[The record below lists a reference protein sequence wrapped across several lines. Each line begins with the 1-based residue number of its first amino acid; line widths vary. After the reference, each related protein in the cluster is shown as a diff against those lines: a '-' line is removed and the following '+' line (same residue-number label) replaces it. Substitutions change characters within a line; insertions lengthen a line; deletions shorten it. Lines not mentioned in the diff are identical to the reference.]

1 MPETEAHPE
10 ARQRRL
16 RAALVPLGR
25 SRRGR
30 IWLTAMAALLLL
42 AWAGAWLYH
51 RVTHVGTDDARVDGD
66 VIVLSSRVAGQL
78 TDLDIIEG
86 DRIRRGQILARVD
99 EREARL
105 QVAALEAKLQ
115 ATLAQAELVRAQKGM
130 TSQETQGQY
139 ESQASRLNA
148 AEATLAELAPQL
160 RQSRA
165 DYLRARELAAQN
177 MIPRQDVE
185 HARTAYQQVQQAYRK
200 AEAELHAARGIL
212 SAAGGSR
219 GQVQVLDRQQ
229 AVLRHQADEIRAELQ
244 RQRVDLQEHSIR
256 SPVDGVTVMTFVQRG
271 EYVSPGQRIAMV
283 LDPRNIW
290 VEANV
295 KETQIAKL
303 RVGQPV
309 DIHVDAYADRRFR
322 GTVYRIGHAATSQFA
337 LLPDPNPSGTFTK
350 VTQRLPV
357 RILVQQANGLLRPG
371 MMVEVDIDI
380 RQH

>member
-30 IWLTAMAALLLL
+30 VWLTAMAALLLL

-130 TSQETQGQY
+130 TGQETQGQY
-139 ESQASRLNA
+139 ESQASRLSA

-160 RQSRA
+160 RQSQA
-165 DYLRARELAAQN
+165 DYLRARELATQK
-177 MIPRQDVE
+177 MIPQQDME
-185 HARTAYQQVQQAYRK
+185 HARTAYEQVQQAYRK
-200 AEAELHAARGIL
+200 AEAELHAARGTL

-219 GQVQVLDRQQ
+219 RQVQVLDRQQ
-229 AVLRHQADEIRAELQ
+229 AVLQHQADEIRAELQ
-244 RQRVDLQEHSIR
+244 RQRVNLQEHTIR
-256 SPVDGVTVMTFVQRG
+256 SPVDGVAVMTFVQRG
-271 EYVSPGQRIAMV
+271 EHVSPGQRIAMV

-309 DIHVDAYADRRFR
+309 DIHVDAYPDRRFR

-350 VTQRLPV
+350 ITQRLPV